1 MAHPLSAHFSTIL
14 LNNLRLRLP
23 EEPREPMNCEECD
36 APLTIPTDAIQGEII
51 SCKGC
56 GASYEL
62 KKDPSS
68 GLFTLR
74 PSEKEEEDWGE

>member
-1 MAHPLSAHFSTIL
+1 
-14 LNNLRLRLP
+14 
-23 EEPREPMNCEECD
+23 MNCEECD
-36 APLTIPTDAIQGEII
+36 APLAIPADAIQGEIV

-56 GASYEL
+56 GSSYEL
-62 KKDPSS
+62 KKDPNS